1 MTDKKEFDQ
10 NDLNVAFEQL
20 KQNENLVPSSELDAL
35 ILNMAAEELT
45 AGGAEE
51 KSNVTDISDISF
63 RRGQRENHKAL
74 KKKGMFPNW
83 VMPIGLAATVLLS
96 FGVVNRVLMSPE
108 FDSLTKQSSYEVMSD
123 EVVVGTDSESK
134 ARAKK
139 DDASFNKLVQPEI
152 VQAKRLKSDNA
163 KATVTVNG
171 NEMNADISF
180 AEKPPS
186 APADSP
192 PSPALDIVTAQS
204 ATPVEGARY
213 NDRDLGRV
221 QASSSEL
228 ESDKKSDKEQLLM
241 DSRQEQHALMAK
253 EKRERL
259 TQARRS
265 DIAAM
270 QAEAVSAPVVVSAPQ
285 VDSAGASIGS
295 IDSVEE
301 VVVAGAIR
309 DGNYTETSAA
319 DFELQAKAVSSLGEA
334 ESVDELVIAGNRAK
348 NDNDTSGYAM
358 IVGADR
364 ADMPAESAEA
374 KSQVLQSILF
384 EHKQCQ
390 VKQDCALV
398 ALACDSCDCLDAVN
412 LENYSMYT
420 SEFTQAEIAEQCF
433 ETTAVCV
440 RNYCQMKE
448 AE

>member
-10 NDLNVAFEQL
+10 KDLNVAFEQL
-20 KQNENLVPSSELDAL
+20 KQNEKLEPSAELDAL

-45 AGGAEE
+45 TGVAEE
-51 KSNVTDISDISF
+51 KSNVSDISDISF
-63 RRGQRENHKAL
+63 RRGQRESHKAL

-83 VMPIGLAATVLLS
+83 VMPMGLAATVLLS

-123 EVVVGTDSESK
+123 EVIVDNDSESK
-134 ARAKK
+134 VRANK
-139 DDASFNKLVQPEI
+139 DDASFRKPAPTKLKKLRAENAD
-152 VQAKRLKSDNA
+152 AKIII
-163 KATVTVNG
+163 NG

-180 AEKPPS
+180 AEKPSS

-192 PSPALDIVTAQS
+192 PPPALDVVEAQS
-204 ATPVEGARY
+204 MRPVEGIRY
-213 NDRDLGRV
+213 NDKKIGRLE
-221 QASSSEL
+221 SSTAEL
-228 ESDKKSDKEQLLM
+228 ETDIQPENNQLLM
-241 DSRQEQHALMAK
+241 DSRQEQHASMAK

-265 DIAAM
+265 DMAAM
-270 QAEAVSAPVVVSAPQ
+270 QAEVVSSPAAVSVPQ
-285 VDSAGASIGS
+285 VASAGASLGN

-301 VVVAGAIR
+301 AVVAEAIQ
-309 DGNYTETSAA
+309 DGNSTETSAA
-319 DFELQAKAVSSLGEA
+319 
-334 ESVDELVIAGNRAK
+334 GNRVK
-348 NDNDTSGYAM
+348 NDNDNAGFAM

-364 ADMPAESAEA
+364 AAMPAESAEA

-412 LENYSMYT
+412 LENYSKYS

-433 ETTAVCV
+433 ETTAECV
-440 RNYCQMKE
+440 RNYCQMTQ